1 MSLFLYSTEF
11 PEPLPTAQFQ
21 LLLDLL
27 PGALQQK
34 VLKFRRWE
42 DSHASLLGKVLLRL
56 ALESSGYPS
65 DLSRLHYGEW
75 QKPGLPQ
82 GPEFSITHSGN
93 LALCMLNTSGRIG
106 IDIELL
112 KPLAFE
118 DFKDQFTEHEWTA
131 IHIAPAPLDAFYRL
145 WTAKESLIKADGRG
159 LGIPLQGLDLS
170 KGNTFLLDG
179 QLWFTRELPI
189 YKGYAFHFTV
199 EGMDPPPIQRIQLSP
214 ERLLELSE
222 GWARF

>member
-11 PEPLPTAQFQ
+11 LEPLPSAQFQ

-27 PGALQQK
+27 PDALQQK
-34 VLKFRRWE
+34 VLKYRRWE
-42 DSHASLLGKVLLRL
+42 DSHASLLGKLLLRL
-56 ALESSGYPS
+56 ALENVGYPS

-93 LALCMLNTSGRIG
+93 RALCMLSTRGRTG
-106 IDIELL
+106 IDIEFL

-118 DFKDQFTEHEWTA
+118 DFKDQFTQREWTA
-131 IHIAPAPLDAFYRL
+131 IHAAPTPLDSFYHF

-170 KGNTFLLDG
+170 KGNTLLLDG
-179 QLWFTRELPI
+179 QLWFTRELPLF
-189 YKGYAFHFTV
+189 KGYAFHFSI
-199 EGMDPPPIQRIQLSP
+199 EGTDPPPIKFHEVP
-214 ERLLELSE
+214 PYRLLELSR
-222 GWARF
+222 GWTRF